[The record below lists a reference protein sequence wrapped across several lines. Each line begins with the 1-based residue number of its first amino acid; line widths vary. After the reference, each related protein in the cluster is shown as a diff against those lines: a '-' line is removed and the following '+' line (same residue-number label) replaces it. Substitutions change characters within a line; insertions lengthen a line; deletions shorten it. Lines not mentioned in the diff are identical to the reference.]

1 MSKQDRQG
9 ARTPSD
15 LEYRYSFEKRFAEIM
30 GVATDARDLA
40 DIAWKDFQSLTHKEI
55 FNRLTNNGAWQGLYE
70 ENGQVY
76 INASYIQ
83 SGEFV
88 ADLIK
93 AGVLQSVDGET
104 FKLDLDN
111 GTLCLKSGGN
121 VVMDVNKDGAKLSG
135 WDISRDYL
143 GTENA
148 GLNGN
153 ILLYNSSVKNGYPSQ
168 IRFYAGA
175 QNGKERKYAELNG
188 MVTMMGMGL
197 FEAHTLLAYIA
208 ANPLNAEILSI
219 TLHTP
224 AADISLTENDFDER
238 QPLAVHKT
246 AANIISA
253 FGKLKDSA
261 YWGYPMTIQISYD
274 SCIPAF
280 QVLDDG
286 SLIVEHAKIGG
297 HNIADLVSR
306 IEALERKG

>member
-9 ARTPSD
+9 ARTVSD
-15 LEYRYSFEKRFAEIM
+15 LEQRYGFEKKFSEIM
-30 GVATDARDLA
+30 GIASDARSLA
-40 DIAWKDFQSLTHKEI
+40 EKAQNTNNLTHEQV
-55 FNRLTNNGAWQGLYE
+55 FNLLTNKGAWQGMYE

-76 INASYIQ
+76 INASYIK

-153 ILLYNSSVKNGYPSQ
+153 IALYNNSVKNNLPSLL
-168 IRFYAGA
+168 RFYAGA
-175 QNGKERKYAELNG
+175 HNGTKRMFAELDG
-188 MVTMMGMGL
+188 MVKMSGF
-197 FEAHTLLAYIA
+197 FEAHTMLAYIA

-219 TLHTP
+219 TVHTP
-224 AADISLTENDFDER
+224 AAYISLTEDDFDER
-238 QPLAVHKT
+238 QPLEIGKT
-246 AANIISA
+246 AANIITA
-253 FGKLKDSA
+253 IGKLKDSA
-261 YWGYPMTIQISYD
+261 YLGCPMTIQISYD

-297 HNIADLVSR
+297 YNIADLVSR
-306 IEALERKG
+306 IEALERKVGS